1 MDAAFLVAYVALLV
15 LAFWRVRS
23 TAWVV
28 IALAGSSAVVGALIS
43 FGIDHGHLFTRV
55 QLQGML
61 VLTLLLVLA
70 ATFVP
75 ALHRQPGGEHGFG
88 VAGGYSVRRQML
100 AIWLPVGL
108 LLLAFLVITTL
119 LTKQAAFTHP
129 VSFLIG
135 HGVAEDNAKWLDFT
149 SQFAAGGGISQPV
162 PMGGPLE
169 LLLTFVGTVMGVVS
183 TVTLG
188 GYNQVAVAA
197 NSVVLGEFFMVA
209 IMSLALAPLAEA
221 RFSGARLPAP
231 FIWIGSFVL
240 STAALVVMTYGHLTL
255 QFTFLVIGLWSATFL
270 ASSGVP
276 RARVITSLAAAAAMT
291 VWLPLNVVAVIIL
304 GAWAVIYASRLVRLG
319 AKAVDW
325 VGVALLAV
333 VTIGIAEPVWSSI
346 SYLLIGTSNDTSAAG
361 VAGGGGGIVAAS
373 LPARVVG
380 AVADSTLFSAA
391 GGTDQVG
398 PILGVLAVAVVLVA
412 ALSLSPI
419 AGPLRTSLYRR
430 FAPLGLLTFFAL
442 VITMLDFW
450 YTGSGPHY
458 GAMKFTFMVAVVALA
473 TCLPIALR
481 LIDLSSLARM
491 TPTRWIAVAGVVVL
505 LMVDTM
511 LPRAIAQARPQQW
524 SPPIP
529 FDNPASYWY
538 PAEVNGTGTQSILT
552 NPVACVY
559 LPKNAK
565 APTALTPDRIS
576 DPQRVYA
583 CTRQLAGLSASDAGA
598 QPIVDWLRR
607 EWFTN
612 TPAWSDVYDGLAAM
626 PTEVLNKPIILLD
639 EGSNVIGLDSMAA
652 LLERFPK
659 SPATSSA
666 TAATAS

>member
-1 MDAAFLVAYVALLV
+1 MDAVFLVTYVALVGLTY
-15 LAFWRVRS
+15 WHVRS

-28 IALAGSSAVVGALIS
+28 IVLAGSSAVVGAFIS
-43 FGIDHGHLFTRV
+43 FALDRGHLFTRV
-55 QLQGML
+55 QLQGLL
-61 VLTLLLVLA
+61 VITLLLVLA

-75 ALHRQPGGEHGFG
+75 SFRRPSAGGTGYG
-88 VAGGYSVRRQML
+88 SAGGYDVRRQAL
-100 AIWLPVGL
+100 TIWLPVAL
-108 LLLAFLVITTL
+108 LLLAFLVVTTV

-169 LLLTFVGTVMGVVS
+169 LMLTFVGTVMGVVS
-183 TVTLG
+183 SVFLG

-209 IMSLALAPLAEA
+209 LMALALAPLAEA
-221 RFSGARLPAP
+221 RFGGARLPAP
-231 FIWIGSFVL
+231 FIWIGSLVL
-240 STAALVVMTYGHLTL
+240 STAALVSMTYGHLTL
-255 QFTFLVIGLWSATFL
+255 QFTFLIIGLWSATFL
-270 ASSGVP
+270 SSSGVP
-276 RARVITSLAAAAAMT
+276 RARILTSIAAAAAMT
-291 VWLPLNVVAVIIL
+291 VWLPLNVVAVVII
-304 GAWAVIYASRLVRLG
+304 GGWVAIYLSRLVRLG
-319 AKAVDW
+319 SKAVDW
-325 VGVALLAV
+325 VGAGLLAV
-333 VTIGIAEPVWSSI
+333 VAIGIAQPVWSSI
-346 SYLLIGTSNDTSAAG
+346 YYLLIGTSTASASGAAG
-361 VAGGGGGIVAAS
+361 AGAGAVAAS
-373 LPARVVG
+373 LPTRIVTG
-380 AVADSTLFSAA
+380 IADSTLFSAA
-391 GGTDQVG
+391 GGTEQVG

-412 ALSLSPI
+412 ALSLTPI

-430 FAPLGLLTFFAL
+430 FAPVGVMAFFAMA
-442 VITMLDFW
+442 ITLLDFW
-450 YTGSGPHY
+450 TTGSGPHY
-458 GAMKFTFMVAVVALA
+458 GSMKFTFLVAIVALA

-481 LIDLSSLARM
+481 LIDLSFLGAM
-491 TPTRWIAVAGVVVL
+491 TPTRWIAVAGVVML
-505 LMVDTM
+505 LMVDSV
-511 LPRAIAQARPQQW
+511 LPRALAQARPQQW

-538 PAEVNGTGTQSILT
+538 PAEVNGTGTQSILN

-576 DPQRVYA
+576 DAQRVYS

-626 PTEVLNKPIILLD
+626 PAEVLNKPVILLD

-652 LLERFPK
+652 LLQRFPK
-659 SPATSSA
+659 SPETSSA